1 MAGTKLHRY
10 RTRRVQLPCHRH
22 LGAHPRRDAVFFTEL
37 EIETVLLK
45 PEETVLVPDDSAD
58 FARGRL
64 FLEATL
70 RRTPLPQSE
79 QGIALADRF
88 LLDPLTY
95 QQRPVELALKNLRP
109 RILIADVVGL
119 GKTLEIGLI
128 LAEMIRLVAVSGSL
142 WSRRSRSLSSSN
154 RNSGTGS
161 RSR

>member
-1 MAGTKLHRY
+1 MSDQT
-10 RTRRVQLPCHRH
+10 PFPP
-22 LGAHPRRDAVFFTEL
+22 GARIVVRETEWLVRSCTATERDGYKIRATGISELIRDEDAVFFTEL
-37 EIETVLLK
+37 EDPKPVLLK
-45 PEETVLVPDDSAD
+45 PEETVLVPDDSAE

-119 GKTLEIGLI
+119 GKTLEIGLDPRRDDP
-128 LAEMIRLVAVSGSL
+128 A
-142 WSRRSRSLSSSN
+142 WSR
-154 RNSGTGS
+154 
-161 RSR
+161 